1 MTDRRW
7 YASIPCYGLTELF
20 YGPPAERPEAHRKRV
35 AKARKL
41 CMTCQHRA
49 ACDQQAG
56 RNDETGVWAAVERHN
71 MHDLSRQRRNQ
82 RRTQETA

>member
-1 MTDRRW
+1 MTDW
-7 YASIPCYGLTELF
+7 KDTAPCKGLSKLF
-20 YGPPAERPEAHRKRV
+20 FPAHNERPEAHRKRV
-35 AKARKL
+35 AKAREL
-41 CMTCQHRA
+41 CMTCQHRT

-56 RNDETGVWAAVERHN
+56 RNDETGVWAGVERHN